1 MEIERKYLVRQLP
14 ENYQDFPS
22 HQIEQAYLCTDPV
35 VRIRREDEEYYLTG
49 SLTAE

>member
-22 HQIEQAYLCTDPV
+22 IKLSRPTSAQI
-35 VRIRREDEEYYLTG
+35 R
-49 SLTAE
+49 

>member
-35 VRIRREDEEYYLTG
+35 VRI
-49 SLTAE
+49 